1 MDKKEILDEIE
12 DRIMVLEGIMVSV
25 SDIGDRNIVEGK
37 VRALKL
43 IKEEVGILDMDPSE
57 LATILENK
65 FENGELGIEGKYRRE
80 GFEDIISEYI
90 GKAK

>member
-1 MDKKEILDEIE
+1 MDKREILDEIE
-12 DRIMVLEGIMVSV
+12 DRIMMLEGIMVSV

-37 VRALKL
+37 VKALKL
-43 IKEEVGILDMDPSE
+43 IKEEIGILDMDPSE

-65 FENGELGIEGKYRRE
+65 FENRELGIEGKYRRQ
-80 GFEDIISEYI
+80 GFEAVVSEYI